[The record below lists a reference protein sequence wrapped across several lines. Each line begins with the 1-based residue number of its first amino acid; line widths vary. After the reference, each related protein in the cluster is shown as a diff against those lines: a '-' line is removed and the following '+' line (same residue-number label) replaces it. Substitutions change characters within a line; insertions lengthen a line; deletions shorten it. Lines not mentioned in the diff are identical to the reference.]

1 MLSDLNSTRMLLLWE
16 VMTSGISEPQNLPC
30 SLASGDRPL
39 RTSTK
44 SYLQTCKGVPWGA
57 PWYSHGSAPDSLQE
71 PLPYSHSLPSGQTGS
86 ARSSGPLD
94 SYWDPSGPKC
104 RHGALMPSTLAGAGL
119 YLGLG

>member
-44 SYLQTCKGVPWGA
+44 SYLQTYKTAWWGA
-57 PWYSHGSAPDSLQE
+57 LRCSHGSSPESLQD
-71 PLPYSHSLPSGQTGS
+71 PFLTATPS
-86 ARSSGPLD
+86 ARFRGSVLSTPTGIPLAQGVD
-94 SYWDPSGPKC
+94 M
-104 RHGALMPSTLAGAGL
+104 GALTQSTLGVGEL